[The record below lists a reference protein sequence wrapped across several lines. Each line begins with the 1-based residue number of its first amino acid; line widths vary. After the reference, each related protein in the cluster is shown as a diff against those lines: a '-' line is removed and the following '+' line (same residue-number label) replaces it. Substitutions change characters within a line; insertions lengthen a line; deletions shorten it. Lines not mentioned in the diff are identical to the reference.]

1 MKSGVRKSTIQYL
14 LNDLMCNASIE
25 ILSLTKF
32 PADSTFIFIFLR
44 SDSKKIVHISCMT
57 FGELEE

>member
-32 PADSTFIFIFLR
+32 LADSTFIFIIFNFFNFLIA
-44 SDSKKIVHISCMT
+44 KKLCT
-57 FGELEE
+57 FLA